1 MLDSNGYGEQVVE
14 ATVTIPSQNDAVNPY
29 WCDVSD
35 PNDCWVTV
43 RAQFSGGM
51 TDATTWTAN
60 LIGDG
65 LYGVDLKRV
74 GRRVV
79 VIEVNDN
86 PSIEA
91 GYEDAVLKDALYREI
106 MGSMLRRIIWI
117 ASPSRPT
124 AYRQQAKVST
134 T

>member
-1 MLDSNGYGEQVVE
+1 MSISVPLTSTNCEITGVLDSNGYGEQIVE

-60 LIGDG
+60 LIGD
-65 LYGVDLKRV
+65 
-74 GRRVV
+74 
-79 VIEVNDN
+79 
-86 PSIEA
+86 
-91 GYEDAVLKDALYREI
+91 AVRLLD
-106 MGSMLRRIIWI
+106 
-117 ASPSRPT
+117 T
-124 AYRQQAKVST
+124 D
-134 T
+134 